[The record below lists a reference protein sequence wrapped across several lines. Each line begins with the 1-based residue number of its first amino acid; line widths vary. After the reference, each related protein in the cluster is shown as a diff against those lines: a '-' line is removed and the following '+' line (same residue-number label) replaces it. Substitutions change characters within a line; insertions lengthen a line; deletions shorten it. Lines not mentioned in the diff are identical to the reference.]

1 LEADAGMSLS
11 SESEHRKKLNKIRED
26 MTKRVNDAAQDIAKL
41 EVDNFWKIDEAKG
54 EALRKTDEIRKSA
67 AQDIA
72 KLEADIAKSDL
83 ASETKKTLMSDI
95 TVLKKEIEDRVAE
108 LRNRIGK
115 VLSKNPKP

>member
-1 LEADAGMSLS
+1 MSLS

-41 EVDNFWKIDEAKG
+41 EVDNLWKIDEVKG

-72 KLEADIAKSDL
+72 KLESDIAKSDL
-83 ASETKKTLMSDI
+83 ASETKKILMSDI

-115 VLSKNPKP
+115 VLSQNPKSQ